1 MGVFFLGVLVGWAIE
16 WVFFTFFWKPNQ
28 NESNAGD
35 VNEIHK
41 DCEKEHQALL
51 TTLQD
56 KDRDIAHLRARVANL
71 QETADRSARQ
81 QASAEKSATSASAVV
96 PPSQAAVPKPVE
108 SKAEEPKTTAPKA
121 TSSKP
126 VTQPVTRPAPRKRQA
141 GKDDLKKVSGIG
153 PKISELMQAEGI
165 DSLEKLAKSSMSTLK
180 GILEKAGT
188 RYATADPT
196 SWPKQ
201 AELLNAGD
209 KVGLEKLVVK
219 LRK

>member
-16 WVFFTFFWKPNQ
+16 WAFFTFFWKPNQ

-35 VNEIHK
+35 VNEVHK

-81 QASAEKSATSASAVV
+81 QASAEKSATSASAV
-96 PPSQAAVPKPVE
+96 PKPAG
-108 SKAEEPKTTAPKA
+108 SKPEEPKKTAPKA

-165 DSLEKLAKSSMSTLK
+165 DNFEKLAKSNMSTLK

-188 RYATADPT
+188 RYATADPK

-209 KVGLEKLVVK
+209 KAGLEKLVAE

>member
-1 MGVFFLGVLVGWAIE
+1 MGVFFLGVLVGWAIG
-16 WVFFTFFWKPNQ
+16 WAFFTFFWKPNQ

-81 QASAEKSATSASAVV
+81 QASAEKSATSA
-96 PPSQAAVPKPVE
+96 PAVPKPAG
-108 SKAEEPKTTAPKA
+108 SKPEEPKTTAPKA